1 MATKQ
6 TDTVAMTEQ
15 QLDAV
20 AGGAAYVKLGDIK
33 GEYVQGGILRKGS
46 SVSISPIPTPI
57 PKVLSQRGR
66 MGIVWEIPRD

>member
-1 MATKQ
+1 MMTKQ
-6 TDTVAMTEQ
+6 NDAVALTDE

-20 AGGAAYVKLGDIK
+20 AGGAAFIGYPPEPEKYHD
-33 GEYVQGGILRKGS
+33 KGS

-66 MGIVWEIPRD
+66 LGIIWPEY

>member
-6 TDTVAMTEQ
+6 NDAVAMTEQ

-46 SVSISPIPTPI
+46 SVSNSPIPTPI
-57 PKVLSQRGR
+57 PKVLSRRGR
-66 MGIVWEIPRD
+66 ARVIWPEF

>member
-1 MATKQ
+1 MTTKQ
-6 TDTVAMTEQ
+6 NDAVAMTEQ

-57 PKVLSQRGR
+57 PKVLFPRGR
-66 MGIVWEIPRD
+66 ARIIVPDF

>member
-1 MATKQ
+1 MMTKQ
-6 TDTVAMTEQ
+6 NDAVAMTEQ

-20 AGGAAYVKLGDIK
+20 AGGSAFVKLGDIK

-57 PKVLSQRGR
+57 PKVLSRRGR
-66 MGIVWEIPRD
+66 MGVIWPEF